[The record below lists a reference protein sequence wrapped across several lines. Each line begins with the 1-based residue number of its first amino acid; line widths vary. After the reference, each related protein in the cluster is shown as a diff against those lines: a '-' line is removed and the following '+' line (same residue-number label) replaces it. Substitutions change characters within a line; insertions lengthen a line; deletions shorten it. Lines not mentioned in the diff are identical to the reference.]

1 MNRDPLRLRAVTA
14 QPNQSL
20 HLVFQDGFEADVGLS
35 DWIANTRGLQALADP
50 ALFSRARVSE
60 WGSAVEWVTDELD
73 LGADNLRNLAVEQ
86 AGGIGHERIWVWMH
100 DCGLTQQQAADA
112 VGISR
117 RMLNYYLSGSKPIP
131 KTVWLACKGWQAEQR
146 EIRRKSRG
154 HRPVRPG
161 VTMAAHA

>member
-1 MNRDPLRLRAVTA
+1 MNRDPLRLRAVTPL
-14 QPNQSL
+14 PNQSL
-20 HLVFQDGFEADVGLS
+20 HMVFQDGFEADVGLG
-35 DWIANTRGLQALADP
+35 DWIANTSALQALTDP
-50 ALFSRARVSE
+50 VLFSRARVGE
-60 WGSAVEWVTDELD
+60 WGNAVEWIADELD
-73 LGADNLRNLAVEQ
+73 LGADNLRHLAVEQ

-146 EIRRKSRG
+146 EAQRKPRR
-154 HRPVRPG
+154 HRNTHSG
-161 VTMAAHA
+161 VSVAAYA